1 MHIEFNSFRNSVI
14 MECCIC
20 NLLGMV
26 LSENDNLKKL
36 HCNTKEKKKKERSF
50 TAFGNLALHNLAH
63 IQTT

>member
-1 MHIEFNSFRNSVI
+1 MHIECNSFRNSVI

-36 HCNTKEKKKKERSF
+36 HCNIKEKKKRK
-50 TAFGNLALHNLAH
+50 GALPPLE
-63 IQTT
+63 I